1 MKASQYFFSPF
12 LSGKIGGD
20 VEGDGRAPLV
30 PSSFFPSLDS
40 IIIIFLFFFGSIHSV
55 IGKEQG
61 GIIRGSAAGEEECEM
76 GKKTRKGLIC
86 GVEYSILSNQC
97 TMIYT
102 VLPFHTSFKTKFL
115 SFHTPFET
123 MVLPFHT
130 PFDTKFLPFHTPKNC
145 TWEAE
150 QERDPFTDLRR
161 LQQF

>member
-1 MKASQYFFSPF
+1 MVTTSTVEEQQVNLELPAFAAGKN
-12 LSGKIGGD
+12 SGGK
-20 VEGDGRAPLV
+20 V
-30 PSSFFPSLDS
+30 
-40 IIIIFLFFFGSIHSV
+40 IFL
-55 IGKEQG
+55 G
-61 GIIRGSAAGEEECEM
+61 GEGEPARRW
-76 GKKTRKGLIC
+76 KRKSPADLYGDKQERDILSLIC

>member
-30 PSSFFPSLDS
+30 PSSFFPSLYS
-40 IIIIFLFFFGSIHSV
+40 IIIFFLFFFGSIHSV

-102 VLPFHTSFKTKFL
+102 VLPFHTPFDIFL
-115 SFHTPFET
+115 SFHTPFE
-123 MVLPFHT
+123 
-130 PFDTKFLPFHTPKNC
+130 TKFLPFHTPKNC
-145 TWEAE
+145 TWGAE
-150 QERDPFTDLRR
+150 K
-161 LQQF
+161 